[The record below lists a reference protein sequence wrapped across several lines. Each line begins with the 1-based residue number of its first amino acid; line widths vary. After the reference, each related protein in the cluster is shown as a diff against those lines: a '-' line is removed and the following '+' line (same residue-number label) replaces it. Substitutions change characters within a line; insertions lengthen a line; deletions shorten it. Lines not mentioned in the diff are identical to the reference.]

1 MYKRQA
7 ITTTSQYS
15 NIVVPITA
23 VTDEQ
28 KKEAV
33 MSQIVA
39 TIIRVNELIEKDLG
53 VRLELVDNNDNVIF
67 LYQASDPFANGV
79 TNATV
84 AATLDRE
91 IGFSNY
97 DIGHNFNT
105 STGGV
110 VGGIGTVCKGT
121 PSPASYQSGN
131 HKGSGQSGHSLSL
144 IHI

>member
-1 MYKRQA
+1 
-7 ITTTSQYS
+7 
-15 NIVVPITA
+15 
-23 VTDEQ
+23 
-28 KKEAV
+28 

-39 TIIRVNELIEKDLG
+39 TINRVNELFEKDLG

-84 AATLDRE
+84 AATLDRD

-105 STGGV
+105 STGGI

-131 HKGSGQSGHSLSL
+131 HKGSGQSGHSNPSDVDSFVLNVL
-144 IHI
+144 AHELGHQFYGWHTMNCN